1 MFKSLKKYQKEE
13 LSLILMSLDCE
24 LGNDLINMI
33 PKVQRAQVKNRQI
46 RPHQIN
52 NPCLTKDT
60 LRK

>member
-1 MFKSLKKYQKEE
+1 MFKSVKNYQKEK

-24 LGNDLINMI
+24 LGNDLINMR
-33 PKVQRAQVKNRQI
+33 PKVQRTQVKNKQI
-46 RPHQIN
+46 RHHQIN